1 MNDPSVPWW
10 GIGRAIVGVNGRSWF
25 VVWMS
30 WPSDRDPPAEPV
42 MQWVGV
48 YLVFVVESG
57 DSRQTLPEL
66 CVKDHLELAGGG
78 VERRLR
84 H

>member
-10 GIGRAIVGVNGRSWF
+10 GFGRAIVGVNGRSWY

-30 WPSDRDPPAEPV
+30 WPSDPPQPEPV
-42 MQWVGV
+42 TQWVGV
-48 YLVFVVESG
+48 CLVFVVEFG
-57 DSRQTLPEL
+57 DSRQTLPVH
-66 CVKDHLELAGGG
+66 CVKDHLELVDGRVG
-78 VERRLR
+78 RRLR